1 MKASQCL
8 SIAARKRQVAV
19 LAIAISV
26 VATVASALALLQG
39 VLASTQT
46 ITEKILRPTWKLVP
60 DPAGG
65 IVECT
70 GALALDNS
78 TMHVPVIV
86 VPDNYTLIGVGKP
99 QTGNASIGYL
109 ISKPSIGET
118 ITVSIGGDTY
128 MLKVGSVHHAHSGL
142 DVSIIVWSDRITGCN
157 GLHLKVEKA
166 TAQEYSRILG
176 HQFSSLV
183 EKWRLG
189 GIIIL
194 AAGSVTAS
202 IKALS
207 DLSSESAT
215 LLEEGVSLRCLA
227 ASLALVLAAAA
238 FTGYAWG
245 WVIMGMAD
253 SAVAMVT
260 GVFLPIPRVT
270 AANLVEAG
278 IVPALLVFALSFVT
292 GELYASRR

>member
-8 SIAARKRQVAV
+8 SITARKRQVVV
-19 LAIAISV
+19 LAITISI

-39 VLASTQT
+39 VLASAQT

-70 GALALDNS
+70 GVLTLSNS
-78 TMHVPVIV
+78 TMRVSVIV

-99 QTGNASIGYL
+99 LTGNASVGYL
-109 ISKPSIGET
+109 IAKPSMGGT

-128 MLKVGSVHHAHSGL
+128 ILKVGGTHHANSAL
-142 DVSIIVWSDRITGCN
+142 DVSIIAWSNEITGCN

-166 TAQEYSRILG
+166 SAQQYSRILG
-176 HQFSSLV
+176 RQFSSLV

-194 AAGSVTAS
+194 AVGSVTAS

-215 LLEEGVSLRCLA
+215 LLEEGVPPRCLA

-245 WVIMGMAD
+245 WIIMGMAD
-253 SAVAMVT
+253 SVVATIT

-278 IVPALLVFALSFVT
+278 VAPALLVFVLTLLT